1 MGTDNE
7 QIRQAAI
14 HDKLRSMVEELPEK
28 FQDKIS
34 SEMLQTL
41 SSLLLGDTV
50 FRIVQ
55 HLMDIQHVTEQHLYE
70 KRNALLKTHELKMQ
84 ELDLKTDLSFSQ
96 RVLER
101 TRLLEIN
108 QEELTSNDKS
118 IVIELDEK
126 LSEQQSVLN
135 MTGVPGFEVT
145 KDPMQ
150 IQLQVR
156 ILDMILRLSQDH
168 L

>member
-1 MGTDNE
+1 MATEND
-7 QIRQAAI
+7 QMRQAALL
-14 HDKLRSMVEELPEK
+14 DKLRSMVEELPEK
-28 FQDKIS
+28 YQDQITVD
-34 SEMLQTL
+34 MLQTL

-101 TRLLEIN
+101 TRLMEIHK
-108 QEELTSNDKS
+108 EEVTSLDQD
-118 IVIELDEK
+118 IVNELDEK
-126 LSEQQSVLN
+126 LSEQQSVLDL
-135 MTGVPGFEVT
+135 TGVPGYEVT
-145 KDPMQ
+145 KDPMK

-156 ILDMILRLSQDH
+156 ILDMILRLSQNH

>member
-1 MGTDNE
+1 MATEND
-7 QIRQAAI
+7 QMRQTALL
-14 HDKLRSMVEELPEK
+14 DKLRSMVEELPEK
-28 FQDKIS
+28 FQDKITVD
-34 SEMLQTL
+34 MLQTL

-101 TRLLEIN
+101 TRLMEIHK
-108 QEELTSNDKS
+108 EEVTSLDQD
-118 IVIELDEK
+118 IVNELDEK
-126 LSEQQSVLN
+126 LSEQQSVLDL
-135 MTGVPGFEVT
+135 TGVPGFEVT
-145 KDPMQ
+145 KDPMK

-156 ILDMILRLSQDH
+156 ILDMILRLSQNH

>member
-1 MGTDNE
+1 
-7 QIRQAAI
+7 
-14 HDKLRSMVEELPEK
+14 
-28 FQDKIS
+28 
-34 SEMLQTL
+34 MLQTL

-70 KRNALLKTHELKMQ
+70 KRNALLKSHELKMQ

-101 TRLLEIN
+101 TRLLEIHK
-108 QEELTSNDKS
+108 EEITSIDQS
-118 IVIELDEK
+118 IVNELDEK
-126 LSEQQSVLN
+126 LSEQQSVLVL
-135 MTGVPGFEVT
+135 TGVPGFEVT
-145 KDPMQ
+145 KDPMK

-156 ILDMILRLSQDH
+156 ILDMVLRLSQNN